1 MTDEELTAMCKRAE
15 EGFERWLCK
24 NNSVSR
30 EIRDMLCDIFSAG
43 YELGLEDGKKGD
55 GKC

>member
-1 MTDEELTAMCKRAE
+1 MSDKDLTAMYKRAE

-24 NNSVSR
+24 NNSMSR

-43 YELGLEDGKKGD
+43 YELGLEDRKKG
-55 GKC
+55 GAL